1 MNFYFTLVQQSSDN
15 TQESRRN
22 LRAEQGELKLNG
34 CMRFP
39 PQRFLHYTDLKKLF
53 YHPKKSFLFFVTQ
66 KFKKSFYLFKKV
78 FFHPINKIILFY

>member
-39 PQRFLHYTDLKKLF
+39 PQRF
-53 YHPKKSFLFFVTQ
+53 
-66 KFKKSFYLFKKV
+66 
-78 FFHPINKIILFY
+78 